1 MKIIHRLAAT
11 VCAVTLS
18 FGATADDRFAN
29 VEITDTPLNGAVHML
44 QGSGGNI
51 GVSAGDDGIL
61 IIDDQY
67 EPLAEKIAAA
77 LGKLG
82 SDKPKYII
90 NTHYHGDHTGS
101 NAFFHE
107 HKGSTIFAHENVRV
121 RLANDDKVSEAA
133 LPVVTYEDGIKL
145 HFNGETLHVMHLPN
159 GHTDGDSVV
168 WFEEPDVL
176 HTGDLFFNERFP
188 FIDIKSGGSVE
199 GYITSVKTLLG
210 KIDDDTVIIPGHG
223 PLATKA
229 DYQAFLEMIE
239 ATRDIV
245 QKHKAD
251 GMSVDEIVA
260 QGLGDKWS
268 AWSWNFITEERWIN
282 TLY

>member
-11 VCAVTLS
+11 VCAVSLS
-18 FGATADDRFAN
+18 FAANANDRFAD
-29 VEITDTPLNGAVHML
+29 VEITDTPLKGSVHML
-44 QGSGGNI
+44 KGSGGNI

-67 EPLAEKIAAA
+67 EPLAERIAEA

-121 RLANDDKVSEAA
+121 RLANDDKVSESA
-133 LPVVTYEDGIKL
+133 LPVVTYEEGIKL
-145 HFNGETLHVMHLPN
+145 HFNNETLHVMHLPN

-168 WFEEPDVL
+168 WFEEPNIL
-176 HTGDLFFNERFP
+176 HTGDLLFNKRFP
-188 FIDIKSGGSVE
+188 YIDLKSGGSVE
-199 GYITSVKTLLG
+199 GYIASVKTLLG
-210 KIDDDTVIIPGHG
+210 KIDDNTVLIPGHG
-223 PLATKA
+223 PLADKA
-229 DYQAFLEMIE
+229 EYQTFLEMIE

-245 QKHKAD
+245 QQYKAD
-251 GMSVDEIVA
+251 GMSVEEVVEK
-260 QGLGDKWS
+260 GLGEKWAS
-268 AWSWNFITEERWIN
+268 WSWSFITEERWIK